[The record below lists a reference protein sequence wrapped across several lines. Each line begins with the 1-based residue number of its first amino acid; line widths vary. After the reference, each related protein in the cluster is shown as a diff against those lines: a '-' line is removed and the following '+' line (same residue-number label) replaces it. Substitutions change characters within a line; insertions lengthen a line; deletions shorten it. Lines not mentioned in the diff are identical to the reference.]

1 MKSGFVSVES
11 GVSGGTS
18 GGGGG
23 LSFSEPPAL
32 SSFSGEAD
40 DWKSIL
46 STVVRRILN
55 INALN
60 IVDTTEVVTILLG
73 SALKN

>member
-1 MKSGFVSVES
+1 MKSGFVSVAS

-32 SSFSGEAD
+32 SSLSGEAD
-40 DWKSIL
+40 NWESIF
-46 STVVRRILN
+46 SAVVRRILN
-55 INALN
+55 LN
-60 IVDTTEVVTILLG
+60 TLIVDTT
-73 SALKN
+73 